1 MWPLSPQGWAAD
13 TKRKLV
19 LLSQQSAAL
28 LRCKS
33 EPAAVP
39 SRLRS
44 APYCP
49 PQRPPCPPEL
59 ACPPSPTLPYF
70 SPSLQTLGQCSD
82 CPVPFCPWAFAPAVP
97 STSQKHG
104 FSHGHLPPPG
114 QPGLSCSITSSPGG
128 LRGARPGPS
137 LPPSLV
143 MSLRARIPAYLSH
156 CLPHWHTA
164 RAGSLAPWSR
174 PFPQGEDGAG
184 SGSAPCLRG
193 WSYGSMW
200 GPERKQKG
208 LELWRRKAGPRPEVG
223 GGGGMCPP
231 SPSELWSWRPTSLP
245 GSCEEDT
252 DELFPE
258 GGPLALERGRTFRG
272 CRAGERQRGNGAQV
286 YV

>member
-1 MWPLSPQGWAAD
+1 MAAFSPVMGSRHEEK
-13 TKRKLV
+13 TRS
-19 LLSQQSAAL
+19 SQ
-28 LRCKS
+28 
-33 EPAAVP
+33 PAKCCSSKVQIRAC
-39 SRLRS
+39 SR
-44 APYCP
+44 AQQAQVCPYCP

-114 QPGLSCSITSSPGG
+114 QPGLSCSVTSSPGG